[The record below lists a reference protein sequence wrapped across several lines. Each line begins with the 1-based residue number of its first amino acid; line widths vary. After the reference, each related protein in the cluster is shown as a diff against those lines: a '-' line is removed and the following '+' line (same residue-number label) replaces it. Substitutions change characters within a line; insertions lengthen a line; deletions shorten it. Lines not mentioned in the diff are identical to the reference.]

1 MDPSGPSILVPMFTP
16 SHLGKW
22 ENLYRD
28 LVEGERISLTPQGTW
43 MLADKPGLVCVFD
56 DEEIVYLAGCSSIS
70 RTIQAWIKGGSSNEL
85 RVMIAT
91 VELGVSPKSAIAR
104 VKTNSISKRVDKIT
118 LRLKFRVIPVPPTL
132 LESLASAF
140 LAIAD
145 PRYNGQTS
153 LANLAIDALPK

>member
-1 MDPSGPSILVPMFTP
+1 MF
-16 SHLGKW
+16 
-22 ENLYRD
+22 
-28 LVEGERISLTPQGTW
+28 
-43 MLADKPGLVCVFD
+43 M
-56 DEEIVYLAGCSSIS
+56 IVMVIVMVLQLKIYVVHAMEM
-70 RTIQAWIKGGSSNEL
+70 EL

-145 PRYNGQTS
+145 PRYNGQPT